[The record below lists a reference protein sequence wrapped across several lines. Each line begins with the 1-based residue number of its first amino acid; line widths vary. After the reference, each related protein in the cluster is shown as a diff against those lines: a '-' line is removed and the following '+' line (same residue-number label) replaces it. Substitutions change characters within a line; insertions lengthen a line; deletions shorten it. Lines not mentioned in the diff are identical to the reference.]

1 MDKEIKHDEEKL
13 DLFSQAIYKS
23 TIESYTKNLDYK
35 KQVDRIKM
43 IIKEYVKGLE

>member
-23 TIESYTKNLDYK
+23 TIESHSKGLDYR
-35 KQVDRIKM
+35 KQIHRIKVV
-43 IIKEYVKGLE
+43 IKEYIKGLE